1 MTMMEEEQVPGVLLL
16 LWVPW
21 ETGSGGLNR
30 DSPLALV
37 MIIFCK

>member
-1 MTMMEEEQVPGVLLL
+1 MMEEEQVPGVLLL

-21 ETGSGGLNR
+21 ETGLNR

-37 MIIFCK
+37 IIIFCK